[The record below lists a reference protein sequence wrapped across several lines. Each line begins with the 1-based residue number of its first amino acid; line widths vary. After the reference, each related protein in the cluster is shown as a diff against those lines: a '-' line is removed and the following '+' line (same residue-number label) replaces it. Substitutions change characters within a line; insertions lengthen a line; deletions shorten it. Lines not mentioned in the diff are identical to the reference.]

1 MLLAKTEAIVL
12 GSVTSLLG
20 VFTSYLLVTFLIR
33 VLGRMRS
40 PAHMEQA
47 KDCFLWFQPKAITCC
62 TTQFIF
68 VFKNTPSD
76 GGMGCCLTS
85 PTNGVLQH
93 RHGNWVS
100 GSKILWVTRGT
111 NPAEWPKSQGKYVP
125 GKRTCFINRWLKFF
139 LYLSWLLAVLFFH

>member
-1 MLLAKTEAIVL
+1 MLLARTEAIVFRSITL
-12 GSVTSLLG
+12 LLG
-20 VFTSYLLVTFLIR
+20 VFTSYLLVHSLYESGEEWDLLPTWNKQKTAFC
-33 VLGRMRS
+33 GFS
-40 PAHMEQA
+40 Q
-47 KDCFLWFQPKAITCC
+47 KAITRC
-62 TTQFIF
+62 TTQFTF
-68 VFKNTPSD
+68 VLKNTPSD

-100 GSKILWVTRGT
+100 GSKILWVTWGT